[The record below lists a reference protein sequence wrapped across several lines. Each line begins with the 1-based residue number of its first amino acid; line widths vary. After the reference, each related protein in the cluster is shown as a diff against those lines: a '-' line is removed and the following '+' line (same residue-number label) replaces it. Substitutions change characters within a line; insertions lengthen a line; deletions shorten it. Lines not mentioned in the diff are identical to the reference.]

1 MNENEKMVKQLFD
14 AYENGQINFNNVPA
28 FKNLVTQAAQEQ
40 LSQTL
45 STTALKEK
53 QQAALKDEKAWY
65 HQQIEHILQGKQNQL
80 DTTAFQKSVLGDLTA
95 ARDEVLDLQQELDY
109 QKSQLEAAE
118 KKHFWQHA
126 MVTLLAIA
134 NSLILVCLI
143 LFLLKT
149 LLYDGIWRGWGF
161 YRLYNTVWALHT
173 DHYVGSI
180 ILGLFGFLVLGIV
193 IIFSFWCALQM
204 TQYLTDFKLSRL
216 KFWKKDDMS

>member
-1 MNENEKMVKQLFD
+1 MNVDKKMFKQIYD
-14 AYENGQINFNNVPA
+14 AYDNNQIDFNNVPA
-28 FKNLVTQAAQEQ
+28 FKELVEQAAQEQ
-40 LSQTL
+40 MAQALSA
-45 STTALKEK
+45 TALEKK

-65 HQQIEHILQGKQNQL
+65 HQQVERILKDKRDQL
-80 DTTAFQKSVLGDLTA
+80 DTAAFQKSVLGDLTA

-134 NSLILVCLI
+134 NSLILVCLV
-143 LFLLKT
+143 LFVLKT

-161 YRLYNTVWALHT
+161 YQLYNTVWALHT

-180 ILGLFGFLVLGIV
+180 ILWIVGALVLGIV
-193 IIFSFWCALQM
+193 IIFSLWSAVQM
-204 TQYLTDFKLSRL
+204 THYLTDFKLSRL
-216 KFWKKDDMS
+216 KFWKKDNMS

>member
-65 HQQIEHILQGKQNQL
+65 HQQIEHILQDKQNQL

-143 LFLLKT
+143 LF
-149 LLYDGIWRGWGF
+149 F
-161 YRLYNTVWALHT
+161 
-173 DHYVGSI
+173 
-180 ILGLFGFLVLGIV
+180 
-193 IIFSFWCALQM
+193 
-204 TQYLTDFKLSRL
+204 
-216 KFWKKDDMS
+216 

>member
-28 FKNLVTQAAQEQ
+28 FKDLVTQAAQEQ
-40 LSQTL
+40 LAQTL
-45 STTALKEK
+45 SATALEEK

-65 HQQIEHILQGKQNQL
+65 HQQVERILQDKQNQL

-95 ARDEVLDLQQELDY
+95 ARNEVLDLQQELDY
-109 QKSQLEAAE
+109 QKNQLEAAE

-134 NSLILVCLI
+134 NSLILVCLV
-143 LFLLKT
+143 LFVLKT

-161 YRLYNTVWALHT
+161 HWLFETVWALHT
-173 DHYVGSI
+173 DHYIGSI
-180 ILGLFGFLVLGIV
+180 ILGIVGFIGIGIV
-193 IIFSFWCALQM
+193 IAFSFWCALQM
-204 TQYLTDFKLSRL
+204 THYLTDFKLSRL
-216 KFWKKDDMS
+216 KFWKKNNMS